1 MRIRWLV
8 LVVSLGALIIP
19 AAPVQAAPATSVAW
33 ADCGGGFQCGTLD
46 VPTDYAHPAAGT
58 TTLGLI
64 RLPASD
70 PARRIGSLFVNP
82 GGPGG
87 SGVDF
92 VRAAARFVYSPD
104 VRARFDI
111 VGFDPRGIGTSG
123 ALFCF
128 ATAAEREQ
136 FWEGVHFVPVT
147 LDQERQ
153 LIARMA
159 EYTRRCG
166 EREGARLRFVSTVD
180 VARDLDRM
188 REAVGDR
195 ALTYVGYSY
204 GSYLGEVYA
213 NLFPNR
219 VRALVLDGVL
229 DPETWA
235 NETIRM
241 LHDAA
246 FGGEEGLN
254 AFADRCAAAG
264 TACAFAS
271 GDTAS
276 EIRGRLDAILRG
288 IEQAP
293 LPAPNADPPGELDY
307 DLGNNAYL
315 LSMYDSSF
323 WPGFAAGLAQAETGD
338 GSILLD
344 FIRQFVV
351 PPEEND
357 NSIDTFSAVF
367 CTDGTF
373 PRNAALWPAL
383 VRLSELRAPA
393 FSSNWLYAGV
403 ACATWPAA
411 APDRYAGPWD
421 KRTSAPILLVN
432 TVADPATAYAGAVR
446 AQQRLRDARLVT
458 LDGFGHTSLGHLSTC
473 VFLVV
478 DRYLIDRVAPPN
490 GLHCAPDADPFAVT
504 AAASIRRP
512 SVVPGLPVVR

>member
-1 MRIRWLV
+1 V
-8 LVVSLGALIIP
+8 ATP
-19 AAPVQAAPATSVAW
+19 AVAAPAVATPSIVW
-33 ADCGGGFQCGTLD
+33 VDCGRGFQCGTLD
-46 VPTDYAHPAAGT
+46 VPTDYAHPAGGT
-58 TTLGLI
+58 TRLGVI

-92 VRAAARFVYSPD
+92 VRAAARSVYSPQ

-111 VGFDPRGIGTSG
+111 VGFDPRGIGSSQ

-128 ATAAEREQ
+128 AAAADREQ
-136 FWEGVHFVPVT
+136 FWDGVQFVPVT
-147 LDQERQ
+147 LDQQRR

-159 EYTRRCG
+159 EFTRLCG
-166 EREGARLRFVSTVD
+166 QREGNRLRSVSTVD

-188 REAVGDR
+188 RQAVGDR

-213 NLFPNR
+213 NLFPDR

-235 NETIRM
+235 NQSVRM

-246 FGGEEGLN
+246 FGGEESLN
-254 AFADRCAAAG
+254 AFAGTCAAAG
-264 TACAFAS
+264 AGCAFAS
-271 GDTAS
+271 GDTGPQ
-276 EIRGRLDAILRG
+276 IRRRLDAVLARIKH
-288 IEQAP
+288 AP
-293 LPAPNADPPGELDY
+293 LPAPTADPPGELDY
-307 DLGNNAYL
+307 DLGNQAFL
-315 LSMYDSSF
+315 ISMYDSSF
-323 WPGFAAGLAQAETGD
+323 WPVFAAGLAQAETGD

-344 FIRQFVV
+344 FIRLFTA
-351 PPEEND
+351 PPGVND

-373 PRNAALWPAL
+373 PHHDALWPAL
-383 VRLSELRAPA
+383 LRLSELRAPA
-393 FSSNWLYAGV
+393 FSSYWLYSGL
-403 ACATWPAA
+403 ACATWPAS

-421 KRTSAPILLVN
+421 RRTSAPVLLVN

-473 VFLVV
+473 VFQVV

-504 AAASIRRP
+504 LTAGTHRP
-512 SVVPGLPVVR
+512 SLVPGLPPTR